1 MARRECISL
10 RVVKHSDPWDYFE
23 VHDFFGN
30 DRDLEYI
37 NEFSNDLPSNDWRN
51 MTVVREGAVYD
62 LLLDRMRKL
71 CIEIDFDFDLKN
83 KHDFTVQFD
92 NVRPNWAYDKV
103 HSDNP
108 KKFVTFVLALSDK
121 GTGTHLYSRDRST
134 YIKTTDWI
142 KNGGNGF
149 IRKEDTWH
157 DFDSKG
163 LTRMRRTAIC
173 MIAEKGWDS
182 V

>member
-1 MARRECISL
+1 MKVI
-10 RVVKHSDPWDYFE
+10 KHSDPWDYFE

-30 DRDLEYI
+30 LEHFEFVNGFSKTLPE
-37 NEFSNDLPSNDWRN
+37 NEWRN
-51 MTVVREGAVYD
+51 MTVVREGRVYE

-71 CIEIDFDFDLKN
+71 CTEIEFDLDLKN
-83 KHDFTVQFD
+83 KHEFTVQFD
-92 NVRPNWAYDKV
+92 NIRPNWGYDRI

-108 KKFVTFVLALSDK
+108 KKFVTFVLALSDE
-121 GTGTHLYSRDRST
+121 GTGTKLYTKDRST
-134 YIKTTDWI
+134 YVKTTDWI

-157 DFDSKG
+157 DFDSRG
-163 LTRMRRTAIC
+163 LKYMRRTAIC
-173 MIAEKGWDS
+173 MIAEQGWDR

>member
-1 MARRECISL
+1 M

-71 CIEIDFDFDLKN
+71 CVEIDFDFDLKN

>member
-1 MARRECISL
+1 
-10 RVVKHSDPWDYFE
+10 

-37 NEFSNDLPSNDWRN
+37 NEFSKDLPSNDWRN

>member
-1 MARRECISL
+1 M
-10 RVVKHSDPWDYFE
+10 RVIKHTDPWDWFE

-30 DRDLEYI
+30 DRDFEYI
-37 NEFSNDLPSNDWRN
+37 NDFSNDLPSNDWRN

-71 CIEIDFDFDLKN
+71 CREINFDLDLKN

-92 NVRPNWAYDKV
+92 NIRPNWAYDKV

-142 KNGGNGF
+142 RNGGNGF
-149 IRKEDTWH
+149 IRKDDTWH

-173 MIAEKGWDS
+173 MIAEKGWDR

>member
-71 CIEIDFDFDLKN
+71 CVEIDFDFDLKN

>member
-1 MARRECISL
+1 M
-10 RVVKHSDPWDYFE
+10 RVIKHSDPWAWFE

-30 DRDLEYI
+30 DRDFEYI
-37 NEFSNDLPSNDWRN
+37 NEFSNGLPSNDWRN

-71 CIEIDFDFDLKN
+71 CREIEFDLDLKN
-83 KHDFTVQFD
+83 KHEFTVQFD
-92 NVRPNWAYDKV
+92 NIRPNWAYDKV

-142 KNGGNGF
+142 RNGGNGF
-149 IRKEDTWH
+149 IREEDSWH

-173 MIAEKGWDS
+173 MIAEKGWDR

>member
-1 MARRECISL
+1 M